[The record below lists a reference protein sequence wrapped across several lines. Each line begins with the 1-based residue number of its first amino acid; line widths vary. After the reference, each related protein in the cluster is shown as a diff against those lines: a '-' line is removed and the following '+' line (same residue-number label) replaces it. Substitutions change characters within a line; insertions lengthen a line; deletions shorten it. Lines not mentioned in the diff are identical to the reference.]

1 MKLLITNKFSLA
13 AVWNTLRQTPP
24 REFTTYDE
32 IEKVKEIIALLKTQ
46 VEDYVEFISANDV
59 NKTRYSEGKVNDEE
73 YRTIIG
79 EQNKKANQLDQ
90 TAKAVDVNLEIED
103 SLFNK
108 LFDLFNKLG
117 KFWFNNIDEYIGF
130 KNSLDEANNRP
141 KEQPKE

>member
-1 MKLLITNKFSLA
+1 
-13 AVWNTLRQTPP
+13 LRQTPP